1 MNILLL
7 GRNGQLG
14 WELNRTLLP
23 LGNVRAIDYP
33 EIDMADPKSIRK
45 VIDKVQPKLI
55 VNATAYTNV
64 DKAES
69 EKGLAKAINGI
80 GPGIVAQEARK
91 LKAILVHYST
101 DYVFGDIRRKAP
113 YSEEDLPNPM
123 NVYGVSKLEGEKAVQ
138 EVGGSYLIFRT
149 SWVYSMRGNSF
160 VTKVL
165 KWAKSQN
172 ELHVVEDQVST
183 PTWARFLAEATSS
196 ALSKVMSTN
205 CTDIISYW
213 GLYHLTDG
221 GITSRYEW
229 AKQILKV
236 VYGEAQIKVYPAR
249 TNEFPTSAARPEYS
263 VLNCDK
269 FVQTFEGVLP
279 GWKNT
284 LSLALENFSYR

>member
-14 WELNRTLLP
+14 WELHRTLLP
-23 LGNVRAIDYP
+23 LGNVIAVDYP
-33 EIDMADPKSIRK
+33 KINMADPKSIQEI
-45 VIDKVQPKLI
+45 VNEVQPNLI

-69 EKGLAKAINGI
+69 EHAAAHAINGV
-80 GPGIVAQEARK
+80 GPGILAQEARK
-91 LKAILVHYST
+91 FKAVFVHYST
-101 DYVFGDIRRKAP
+101 DYVFGDSKKSP
-113 YSEEDLPNPM
+113 YSEEDVPEPINM
-123 NVYGVSKLEGEKAVQ
+123 YGVSKLEGEKAVQ
-138 EVGGSYLIFRT
+138 EIGGSYLIFRT

-165 KWAKSQN
+165 KWAKSQD
-172 ELHVVEDQVST
+172 ELRVVEDQIST

-196 ALSKVMSTN
+196 ALIKVMVKNSI
-205 CTDIISYW
+205 DASPYW

-221 GITSRYEW
+221 GIASRYEW
-229 AKQILKV
+229 AKQILMAG
-236 VYGEAQIKVYPAR
+236 YGDAR
-249 TNEFPTSAARPEYS
+249 IRVIPVRTDEFPTPAERPEYS

-269 FVQTFEGVLP
+269 FVQTFESMLP

-284 LSLALENFSYR
+284 LSLALENVSW

>member
-14 WELNRTLLP
+14 WELHRTLLP
-23 LGNVRAIDYP
+23 LGNVIAVDYP
-33 EIDMADPKSIRK
+33 KIDMADPKSIQEA
-45 VIDKVQPKLI
+45 VNEVQPNLI

-64 DKAES
+64 DEAEN
-69 EKGLAKAINGI
+69 EHAAAHAINGI
-80 GPGIVAQEARK
+80 GPGILAEEARK
-91 LKAILVHYST
+91 LNAVFVHYST
-101 DYVFGDIRRKAP
+101 DYVFGDSKKSP
-113 YSEEDLPNPM
+113 YSEEDVPEPINM
-123 NVYGVSKLEGEKAVQ
+123 YGVSKLEGEKAVQ

-172 ELHVVEDQVST
+172 ELRVVEDQIST

-196 ALSKVMSTN
+196 ALIKVMVKNST
-205 CTDIISYW
+205 DVSPYW

-221 GITSRYEW
+221 GIASRYEW
-229 AKQILKV
+229 AKQILMAG
-236 VYGEAQIKVYPAR
+236 YGDAR
-249 TNEFPTSAARPEYS
+249 IRVIPVHTDEFPTPAVRPEYS

-269 FVQTFEGVLP
+269 FVQTFESMVP

-284 LSLALENFSYR
+284 LSLALDNVPN